1 MSATGIRAA
10 LLALGCLWAGASAA
24 QSVYKWVDAQ
34 GQTHYSSQLPP
45 QQAESSQLKVSPNGS
60 SGAGAG
66 RFGESRELR
75 NPDGTKKLPKGAQ
88 EMADGLVNSLKK
100 VDDKSVP
107 LNCAL
112 AVDNIRSQIE
122 TMLENGQKNLKG
134 GYITQ
139 AQYDSSVGHFKN
151 LRYQATVSDCKAAT
165 GRSRDMYQCMT
176 SMNNHLLG
184 CAEKH
189 RP

>member
-45 QQAESSQLKVSPNGS
+45 QQAESSQLRVS
-60 SGAGAG
+60 SGGSLGTKPG
-66 RFGESRELR
+66 RVDDQR

-88 EMADGLVNSLKK
+88 DMADGLVEGLKK
-100 VDDKSVP
+100 VDDKTVP

-134 GYITQ
+134 GYVTQ
-139 AQYDSSVGHFKN
+139 AQYDSTAANFKN